1 MSTKIFFKN
10 TAFINIQ
17 KFFQIF
23 IIYFLLKLYRS
34 SDKANVTQQI
44 DRLKAVKA
52 NIATVG
58 VGNAIN
64 KDELKVCVIKTI
76 IF

>member
-1 MSTKIFFKN
+1 MSLTFYYISTKLFFKS
-10 TAFINIQ
+10 
-17 KFFQIF
+17 FFKY